1 MEFFRKALKREP
13 ALHPIDQGLAK
24 QWVKKRLLSVYPELR
39 DNPKALEAAY
49 RSLSLDPRLGTD
61 EGDAAAYFELTLPL

>member
-1 MEFFRKALKREP
+1 M
-13 ALHPIDQGLAK
+13 
-24 QWVKKRLLSVYPELR
+24 SVYPELR